1 MILTLDTSFL
11 VLHYFSKEPDVL
23 KKSKAALH
31 TCRLPGN
38 KGILPTVGLA
48 EFYAI
53 ARRSAGRDVAEARFR
68 ELADSG
74 LEIVQLSQAMAREA
88 GILRVKYQEKIPW
101 GDCLIAGTHMVE
113 KADVVLSEDPHFKQI
128 REVRASKLAE
138 FKS

>member
-31 TCRLPGN
+31 ACRLPGN
-38 KGILPTVGLA
+38 RGILPTVALA